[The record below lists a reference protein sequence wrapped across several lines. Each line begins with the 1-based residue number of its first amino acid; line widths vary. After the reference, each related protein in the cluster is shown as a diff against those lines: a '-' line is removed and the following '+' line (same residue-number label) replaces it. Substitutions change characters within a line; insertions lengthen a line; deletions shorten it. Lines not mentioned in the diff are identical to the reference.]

1 MTVIV
6 AECVKVFV
14 AESVT
19 AIVAGCVKVFVAE
32 SVTALMLVSMTA
44 LVLVSMT
51 ALVLVSMTAS
61 LSVFADVYDMFVSV
75 SVTRS
80 LEVVLCVWISF

>member
-51 ALVLVSMTAS
+51 AS